1 MWHHVSRHQNRY
13 LYKGQGKGTVPPLT
27 TFVTHQAREVK
38 RMVPLRTWGPESFI
52 TTCNQTQAVV
62 IAINH
67 RHEYNYIYIRDTLTI
82 LLCNFFIATS
92 VTVTVYIY
100 IMRWKI
106 KGGLNTHSLSLTWRQ
121 NNHNCFSSARLSV
134 IDGCPVDTR
143 EPSMAT
149 PGRRLFPFI
158 ILRLPVSGVRRPQL
172 FLVHTSLMRRGVKR
186 RLGIMKTILL
196 FPCCYRG
203 CGVAKKLHHLHG

>member
-1 MWHHVSRHQNRY
+1 MWVDIRIDTCIKVKVKVQF
-13 LYKGQGKGTVPPLT
+13 LTLT

-38 RMVPLRTWGPESFI
+38 RIVPLRTWAFIGFI

-62 IAINH
+62 IGINH
-67 RHEYNYIYIRDTLTI
+67 RHEYNYIYTRYSYNLAMQP
-82 LLCNFFIATS
+82 LYCHFNYCKFL
-92 VTVTVYIY
+92 YIY
-100 IMRWKI
+100 KMEWKI
-106 KGGLNTHSLSLTWRQ
+106 KGGLNRHTFSLSLTWKQ
-121 NNHNCFSSARLSV
+121 NNHNYFSSARLSV
-134 IDGCPVDTR
+134 TDGCPVDTR